1 MRCVEAFDGA
11 PKSSWMMIF
20 CWLFFFFDLLFGRV
34 LIRCCWGALPSFTF
48 YINIFIYGCG
58 SGSRLSL
65 DSRSSGGGR
74 PHRRPIGI
82 RSISALTMTLSSD
95 ARDARATLHTKKCQK
110 NHMCITLIFIA
121 LTYKSFNY
129 RLLVA
134 KKKKSSGYNDHSGRN
149 LLRSPINMS
158 RCHFILIIQ
167 SGVSGFIRPECR
179 SPGRR
184 DRCVALAVATGSITK
199 VFRSRFKFIR
209 SEMLLQCFG
218 E

>member
-1 MRCVEAFDGA
+1 MRMAFEMCGSFWRSAKKQLDDDFLLA
-11 PKSSWMMIF
+11 
-20 CWLFFFFDLLFGRV
+20 FFFFDLLFGRV

-95 ARDARATLHTKKCQK
+95 ARDARAALHTKKCQK

-134 KKKKSSGYNDHSGRN
+134 KKK
-149 LLRSPINMS
+149 
-158 RCHFILIIQ
+158 IIRLQ
-167 SGVSGFIRPECR
+167 RPLRPEF
-179 SPGRR
+179 
-184 DRCVALAVATGSITK
+184 ITK
-199 VFRSRFKFIR
+199 SNKHVKVSLYFDHTIGS
-209 SEMLLQCFG
+209 FG
-218 E
+218 FHPAGMPQSWSAWQVRGVGRGHRIDYQSIPEPF

>member
-1 MRCVEAFDGA
+1 MEELNWSLFWAAADCRRTNESPAVCTGVSVCAFGNKCEWRLRCVEAFDGA

-34 LIRCCWGALPSFTF
+34 LIRCCWGALPSSTF

-95 ARDARATLHTKKCQK
+95 ARDARATLHTKNARK
-110 NHMCITLIFIA
+110 ITCA
-121 LTYKSFNY
+121 L
-129 RLLVA
+129 R
-134 KKKKSSGYNDHSGRN
+134 
-149 LLRSPINMS
+149 
-158 RCHFILIIQ
+158 
-167 SGVSGFIRPECR
+167 
-179 SPGRR
+179 
-184 DRCVALAVATGSITK
+184 
-199 VFRSRFKFIR
+199 
-209 SEMLLQCFG
+209 
-218 E
+218 